1 MGILFVLAIT
11 PQEVISAFEE
21 AWAGVKDYR
30 CTLYSK
36 ELGPKGYEQ
45 GVYEYWFLKPGWI
58 RVKVLEGKKK
68 GSRVVYNPKT
78 KKVTGRLGGVLGFLS
93 ITTDPWDKRVLSPRG
108 IPLTEGSFEAAL
120 REWKGYLRAGKVWFD
135 GEKTVDGVACWVLGV
150 KDLDPSKNYGS
161 VKKYLYIRKD
171 LKLPYLA
178 LDYDA
183 SDREVVRAYFKDLK
197 LNTGLR
203 PEDFK

>member
-1 MGILFVLAIT
+1 MGALLLLAIT
-11 PQEVISAFEE
+11 PEEALKAFEA
-21 AWAGVKDYR
+21 AWAGVRDYK

-36 ELGPKGYEQ
+36 ELGKKGYQQ

-58 RVKVLEGKKK
+58 RVKVLEGPKK

-78 KKVTGRLGGVLGFLS
+78 NKVTGRLGGALGFLS

-108 IPLTEGSFEAAL
+108 IPLTKGTFEAAL
-120 REWKGYLRAGKVWFD
+120 RAWKGYLRAGKVWFD
-135 GEKTVDGVACWVLGV
+135 GERTVDGVKCWVLGA
-150 KDLDPSKNYGS
+150 KDLDPQKNFGA
-161 VKKYLYIRKD
+161 VKKYLYIRQD

-183 SDREVVRAYFKDLK
+183 QDREVVRAYFRDLQV
-197 LNTGLR
+197 NAGLSE
-203 PEDFK
+203 EDFR